1 MMITIYEYTHTQTQ
15 THSQEWKADIDFLR
29 YQVFFLFSFFHFW
42 KDEVQ
47 KLDNQSDDEV
57 DIQMHGVSLGQ

>member
-1 MMITIYEYTHTQTQ
+1 MNTLTLTRKHKHSHMNEKQT
-15 THSQEWKADIDFLR
+15 TFWDIKC
-29 YQVFFLFSFFHFW
+29 FFLFSFFHFW